1 MSLKAYQQTQKAS
14 ETPSQTEYRLFADVT
29 RALMAS
35 KDCDKTDPALHDALG
50 WNRRLW
56 STLASDCGLEGNQL
70 PQGLRASIISL
81 SIWVSKYSSQVARG
95 EEDINALIDINKTI
109 MEGLAMQSELQQA
122 QSTQETIQ
130 TEGVTTQA

>member
-1 MSLKAYQQTQKAS
+1 M
-14 ETPSQTEYRLFADVT
+14 ADVGK
-29 RALMAS
+29 AM
-35 KDCDKTDPALHDALG
+35 
-50 WNRRLW
+50 LW